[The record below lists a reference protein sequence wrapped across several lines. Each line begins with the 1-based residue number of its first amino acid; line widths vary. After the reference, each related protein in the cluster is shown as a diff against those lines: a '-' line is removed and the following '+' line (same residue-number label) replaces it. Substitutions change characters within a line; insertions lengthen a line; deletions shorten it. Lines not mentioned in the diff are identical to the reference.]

1 MSDRRA
7 PVGFVGLGRMGLPIA
22 RRLRAAGVSLVVHD
36 ALPERAGRSRS
47 GWRVAGSPGEVA
59 HACPVVLIVLPDG
72 EAVRTTVEAM
82 APRRGTVLVDLGSSA
97 PEGTRRLAARLARRG
112 VDLVDAPVSGG
123 VLGARTGDLV
133 VMVGGR
139 PAAVRRVRPL
149 LGRVGRRVVRLGPA
163 GAGHAMKALNN
174 FVTGA
179 TLTAVWEA
187 VLLASRDGIAP
198 EQAIAVLNGGS
209 ARSASSEVKFP
220 RYVLTRRYD
229 SGGSVGHLAKDVRAA
244 RDLVG
249 KGAARALLPFVLG
262 LVEVAERRHAA
273 LDHCLVGLEVARRL
287 GVPFPKALRP
297 RRGPR

>member
-1 MSDRRA
+1 
-7 PVGFVGLGRMGLPIA
+7 MGLPIA
-22 RRLRAAGVSLVVHD
+22 RRLRTAGVPLVVHD
-36 ALPERAGRSRS
+36 AAAERAGHPGS
-47 GWRVAGSPGEVA
+47 GWRVAGSPAEVA
-59 HACPVVLIVLPDG
+59 ALCRVVVLVLPDG
-72 EAVRTTVEAM
+72 GAVRRAVESM
-82 APRRGTVLVDLGSSA
+82 APRQGTVLVDLGSSA
-97 PEGTRRLAARLARRG
+97 PDGTRRLAGRLARRG

-149 LGRVGRRVVRLGPA
+149 LERVGRRVVPVGPP

-179 TLTAVWEA
+179 TLAAVWEA
-187 VLLASRDGIAP
+187 VLLASRHGIAP
-198 EQAIAVLNGGS
+198 APAIAVLNGGS
-209 ARSASSEVKFP
+209 ARSASSELKFP

-244 RDLVG
+244 RGLIG
-249 KGAARALLPFVLG
+249 PGGARALLPFVLG
-262 LVEVAERRHAA
+262 LVEASERRHAA

-287 GVPFPKALRP
+287 GVPFPASLRP